1 MSAVGDDVLGKEAEK
16 QISAFGVK
24 TERLQT
30 VKAKKTG
37 KCLVTLDEK
46 GMPNYNLLNDVAY
59 DFISYDKKIEKYG
72 FDILAFG
79 TLALRN
85 ENNRKPLNEIIKK
98 QQFFGYLCRFKSQK
112 TVLFG
117 RNGQVCARKR
127 NNLKI

>member
-24 TERLQT
+24 TELLQT

-85 ENNRKPLNEIIKK
+85 ENNRKTLNEIIK
-98 QQFFGYLCRFKSQK
+98 
-112 TVLFG
+112 
-117 RNGQVCARKR
+117 
-127 NNLKI
+127 NNIFSNKVHCDASANFMPSLNSLSFIHATNFE